1 MAAKPSVG
9 FVGVGNMGWPMA
21 ACLVKAGF
29 DVHVND
35 SRREV
40 ANNFVQQIG
49 GDAPDSLRQL
59 AAASDVVI
67 TMLPTSA
74 IVEQVLASGD
84 DNVMAGMKPGTVV
97 IEMSSGVP
105 SVTQMLAERVMELGG
120 HMIDAPVSGGVPR
133 AKTGELAIMVGG
145 DSAIIDSV
153 MPVLSAMGTSVLRTG
168 AVGSGQA
175 MKALNNL
182 VSAGGFLIGIEALLI
197 GQRFG
202 LDPAVMVD
210 VLNAATGMNNSTQK
224 KFKQFVLSRKVQR
237 RLHHGAAGEGSVDRA
252 AGRTRDRNAD
262 AFVGAHQGD
271 GGCRTGDVRFR
282 CRSYRDGEAV
292 RAAGGDAAWQGPVGR
307 GYPGHLFTH
316 RCHRPSQVRP
326 GLPISKLRH
335 FSPGSLLARSAYA
348 TLSHRASRMK
358 STTVCTVRIADITPE

>member
-1 MAAKPSVG
+1 MNNARPQIG

-21 ACLVKAGF
+21 ACLVRAGYS
-29 DVHVND
+29 VHVND
-35 SRREV
+35 ARREV

-49 GDAPDSLRQL
+49 GLAPDSLRQL
-59 AAASDVVI
+59 AGASDVVV

-74 IVEQVLASGD
+74 IVQRVLSGGD
-84 DNVMAGMKPGTVV
+84 DNVLASMRPGTVV

-105 SVTQMLAERVMELGG
+105 SVTQELAEHVRALGG
-120 HMIDAPVSGGVPR
+120 HLIDAPVSGGVPR

-145 DSAIIDSV
+145 DTAVIDRV

-224 KFKQFVLSRKVQR
+224 KFKQFVLSRKFN
-237 RLHHGAAGEGSVDRA
+237 AGFTMGLLAKDLSIA
-252 AGRTRDRNAD
+252 L
-262 AFVGAHQGD
+262 Q
-271 GGCRTGDVRFR
+271 
-282 CRSYRDGEAV
+282 
-292 RAAGGDAAWQGPVGR
+292 VGR
-307 GYPGHLFTH
+307 ETATPAPVSALCKELVVAAQTMFGSDADHTEMARLCERLAGDELGTH
-316 RCHRPSQVRP
+316 
-326 GLPISKLRH
+326 
-335 FSPGSLLARSAYA
+335 
-348 TLSHRASRMK
+348 
-358 STTVCTVRIADITPE
+358 

>member
-1 MAAKPSVG
+1 MSNTRPQVG

-21 ACLVKAGF
+21 ACLVRAGYS
-29 DVHVND
+29 VHVND
-35 SRREV
+35 ARCEV

-49 GDAPDSLRQL
+49 GSAPDTLRQL
-59 AAASDVVI
+59 AGASDVVV

-74 IVEQVLASGD
+74 IVQQVLSGGD
-84 DNVMAGMKPGTVV
+84 DNVLASMRPGTVV

-105 SVTQMLAERVMELGG
+105 SVTQELAEHVRALGG
-120 HMIDAPVSGGVPR
+120 HLIDAPVSGGVPR

-145 DSAIIDSV
+145 DTAVIDRV
-153 MPVLSAMGTSVLRTG
+153 MPALSAMGTSVLRTG

-224 KFKQFVLSRKVQR
+224 KFKQFVLSRKFNAGFTMGLLAKDLSIALQVGRETATPAPVSALCKELVVAAQTMFGSEADHTEMA
-237 RLHHGAAGEGSVDRA
+237 RLCERLAGEELG
-252 AGRTRDRNAD
+252 
-262 AFVGAHQGD
+262 
-271 GGCRTGDVRFR
+271 TG
-282 CRSYRDGEAV
+282 
-292 RAAGGDAAWQGPVGR
+292 
-307 GYPGHLFTH
+307 
-316 RCHRPSQVRP
+316 
-326 GLPISKLRH
+326 
-335 FSPGSLLARSAYA
+335 
-348 TLSHRASRMK
+348 
-358 STTVCTVRIADITPE
+358 

>member
-1 MAAKPSVG
+1 MSSTRPQIG
-9 FVGVGNMGWPMA
+9 FIGVGNMGWPMA
-21 ACLVKAGF
+21 ACLVRAGYS
-29 DVHVND
+29 VHVND
-35 SRREV
+35 TRREV

-49 GDAPDSLRQL
+49 GSAPDTLRQL
-59 AAASDVVI
+59 AGASDVVV

-74 IVEQVLASGD
+74 IVQQVLSKGD
-84 DNVMAGMKPGTVV
+84 DNVLASMRPGTVV

-105 SVTQMLAERVMELGG
+105 SVTQELAEHVSALGG
-120 HMIDAPVSGGVPR
+120 HLIDAPVSGGVPR

-145 DSAIIDSV
+145 DTAVIDRV

-224 KFKQFVLSRKVQR
+224 KFKQFVLSRKFDAGFTMGLLAKDLSIALQVGRETDTPAPVSALCRELVVAAQTMFGSDADHTEMA
-237 RLHHGAAGEGSVDRA
+237 RLCERLAGEELG
-252 AGRTRDRNAD
+252 
-262 AFVGAHQGD
+262 
-271 GGCRTGDVRFR
+271 TG
-282 CRSYRDGEAV
+282 
-292 RAAGGDAAWQGPVGR
+292 
-307 GYPGHLFTH
+307 
-316 RCHRPSQVRP
+316 
-326 GLPISKLRH
+326 
-335 FSPGSLLARSAYA
+335 
-348 TLSHRASRMK
+348 
-358 STTVCTVRIADITPE
+358 